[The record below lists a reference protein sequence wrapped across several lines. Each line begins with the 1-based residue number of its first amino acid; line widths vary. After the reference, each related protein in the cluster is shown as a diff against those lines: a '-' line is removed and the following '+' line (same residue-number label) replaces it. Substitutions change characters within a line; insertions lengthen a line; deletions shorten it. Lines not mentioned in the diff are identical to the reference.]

1 MTKYQ
6 RVESFIVGMIMLIS
20 GAVMLFFPEEGFYC
34 IAMILGISLIL
45 KGVQSL
51 VYYFAMARFMV
62 GGKAIL
68 FTGVIILDFGIFT
81 FSMVDEPKVYIL
93 VYLIAFH
100 GFSAVVNLL
109 KGVREK
115 SSRTG
120 SWKIDLF
127 QGTGNLLIILV
138 CFLFRRSTELL
149 VYLYCGGLFYSA
161 ALRIF
166 CAVRKNDIVYIQ

>member
-6 RVESFIVGMIMLIS
+6 RAESFIVGMIMLLS
-20 GAVMLFFPEEGFYC
+20 GAVMLLFPEEGFNC
-34 IAMILGISLIL
+34 IAVILGVSLIL

-51 VYYFAMARFMV
+51 VYYFVMARFMV

-68 FTGVIILDFGIFT
+68 FTGVMILDFGIFT
-81 FSMVDEPKVYIL
+81 FSMIDERKIYIL
-93 VYLIAFH
+93 IYLIAFH

-115 SSRTG
+115 TSHTG
-120 SWKIDLF
+120 SWRIDLF

-138 CFLFRRSTELL
+138 CFLFRQSSEIL
-149 VYLYCGGLFYSA
+149 VFLYCGGLFYSA
-161 ALRIF
+161 ALRIIG
-166 CAVRKNDIVYIQ
+166 ALRRNEIVYIQ

>member
-6 RVESFIVGMIMLIS
+6 RAESFIVGMIMLLS
-20 GAVMLFFPEEGFYC
+20 GAVMLYFPEEGFYC
-34 IAMILGISLIL
+34 IAAILGVSLVL

-68 FTGVIILDFGIFT
+68 FTGVMILDFGIFT
-81 FSMVDEPKVYIL
+81 FSMVDEPKIYIL

-115 SSRTG
+115 YSHTG
-120 SWKIDLF
+120 SWKIDLS

-138 CFLFRRSTELL
+138 CFLFRQSQALL
-149 VYLYCGGLFYSA
+149 VFLYCGGLFYSGT
-161 ALRIF
+161 LRILS
-166 CAVRKNDIVYIQ
+166 ALRKNDIVFIQ

>member
-20 GAVMLFFPEEGFYC
+20 GAVMLFFPEQGFYC
-34 IAMILGISLIL
+34 IAVILGVSLIL

-138 CFLFRRSTELL
+138 CFMFRQSTELL
-149 VYLYCGGLFYSA
+149 VCLYCGGLFYSA

>member
-6 RVESFIVGMIMLIS
+6 RVENFIVGMIMLIS

-34 IAMILGISLIL
+34 IAVILGVSLVL

-51 VYYFAMARFMV
+51 VYYFTMARFMV

-68 FTGVIILDFGIFT
+68 FNGVMILDFGIFT

-93 VYLIAFH
+93 AYLIAFH

-115 SSRTG
+115 STRTG

-138 CFLFRRSTELL
+138 CFLFRQSTEIL

-161 ALRIF
+161 ALRIL
-166 CAVRKNDIVYIQ
+166 CAVRKNDIVFIQ